1 LLHWNSVKK
10 IGNHCKFL
18 VYNNL
23 EGYIGF
29 RKLGHSMRDNKKKQK
44 EFNKEII
51 PHLDVMYNFA
61 LRLTTDPV
69 DAEDL
74 VQDTIVKAYRFFSS
88 YENGTNAKAWLFRIL
103 KNSFIN
109 NYRKSSKKPQQ
120 VDYDEVSSYYESVR
134 AERTETSDLENLMF
148 RELMD
153 DEMSIA
159 LKQLPEDFRTVV
171 LLCDV
176 EGYTYEE
183 IANMLDVPIG
193 TIRSR
198 LHRGRNL
205 LKTELIDYAKKRGYR
220 GD

>member
-1 LLHWNSVKK
+1 MPDLT
-10 IGNHCKFL
+10 
-18 VYNNL
+18 
-23 EGYIGF
+23 
-29 RKLGHSMRDNKKKQK
+29 RDERKKQK
-44 EFNKEII
+44 DFDDEII
-51 PHLDVMYNFA
+51 PHMDALYNFA
-61 LRLTTDPV
+61 LRLTTDPN

-88 YENGTNAKAWLFRIL
+88 YEKGTNAKAWMFRIL

-109 NYRKSSKKPQQ
+109 NYRKTSKKPSQ
-120 VDYDEVSSYYESVR
+120 VDYDEVSSYYESIR
-134 AERTETSDLENLMF
+134 AESTDTSDLENLMF

-153 DEMSIA
+153 DDITIA
-159 LKQLPEDFRTVV
+159 LGRLPEDFRTVV
-171 LLCDV
+171 MLCDV

-205 LKTELIDYAKKRGYR
+205 LKTELIGYAKKRGYT

>member
-1 LLHWNSVKK
+1 
-10 IGNHCKFL
+10 
-18 VYNNL
+18 
-23 EGYIGF
+23 
-29 RKLGHSMRDNKKKQK
+29 
-44 EFNKEII
+44 
-51 PHLDVMYNFA
+51 MYNFA

-109 NYRKSSKKPQQ
+109 NYRKLQKPQE

-159 LKQLPEDFRTVV
+159 LKRLPEDFRTVV

>member
-1 LLHWNSVKK
+1 MAELT
-10 IGNHCKFL
+10 
-18 VYNNL
+18 
-23 EGYIGF
+23 
-29 RKLGHSMRDNKKKQK
+29 QK
-44 EFNKEII
+44 EIRKQEDFNEEIL
-51 PHLDVMYNFA
+51 PHLDALYNFG
-61 LRLTTDPV
+61 LRLTSDPN

-88 YENGTNAKAWLFRIL
+88 YEKGTNAKAWLFRIL
-103 KNSFIN
+103 KNSYIN
-109 NYRKSSKKPQQ
+109 NYRRKSKKPQQ
-120 VDYDEVSSYYESVR
+120 VDFDEVSTFYETVR
-134 AERTETSDLENLMF
+134 AERTDTSDLEDKMY

-153 DEMSIA
+153 DDITGA
-159 LKQLPEDFRTVV
+159 LEELPEDFRTVV

-176 EGYTYEE
+176 EGFTYEE

-205 LKTELIDYAKKRGYR
+205 LKAQLMEYAQKRGFA

>member
-1 LLHWNSVKK
+1 MLHWNSVKK
-10 IGNHCKFL
+10 TGKHCKFL

-109 NYRKSSKKPQQ
+109 NYRKTSKKPQQ

>member
-1 LLHWNSVKK
+1 MSQLT
-10 IGNHCKFL
+10 
-18 VYNNL
+18 
-23 EGYIGF
+23 
-29 RKLGHSMRDNKKKQK
+29 RDEKQK
-44 EFNKEII
+44 QKDFDEEII
-51 PHLDVMYNFA
+51 PHMDALYNFA
-61 LRLTTDPV
+61 LRLTTDPN

-88 YENGTNAKAWLFRIL
+88 YEKGTNAKAWMFRIL

-109 NYRKSSKKPQQ
+109 NYRKTSKKPSQ
-120 VDYDEVSSYYESVR
+120 VDYDEVSSYYESIR

-148 RELMD
+148 REMMD
-153 DEMSIA
+153 DDLSNA
-159 LKQLPEDFRTVV
+159 LTRLPEDFRTVV

-205 LKTELIDYAKKRGYR
+205 LKTELLEYAKKRGYT